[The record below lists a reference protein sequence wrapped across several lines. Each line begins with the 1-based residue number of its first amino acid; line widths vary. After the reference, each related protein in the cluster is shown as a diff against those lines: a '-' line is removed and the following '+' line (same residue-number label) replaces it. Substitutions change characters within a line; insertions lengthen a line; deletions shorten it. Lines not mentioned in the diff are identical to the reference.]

1 MSPADTPD
9 AHLHENALAEDLTGA
24 SLLRTRIVENT
35 EKPVSNAETRSETR
49 SAAARP
55 WTAPDAP
62 EPARP
67 SAKHASTR
75 RPGAILRAAER
86 LVLAAAVEDAAA
98 GDANEGDGSREQ
110 PPVSD
115 DTLEARFRGS
125 DVFDALFAEKET
137 DGETNLPAAKWWTS
151 MVDLRLPEE
160 ALDLDGLNRAASPR
174 TRLAATKGSET
185 FAKRDAGPRSAD
197 ARART
202 TKGGFRKPAAETLE
216 AFASETERLGVDRT
230 NRADADAETLARSLA
245 RLRIAVDGAKAKAR
259 VARARLSRLGMNPSR
274 ESRGDSDSDS
284 DDARLRLALR
294 GVGAD
299 LSRLADQSESAF
311 ATRMDARAA
320 EARAALDARLAR
332 RARRDAPGDA
342 PGDARDDAGSR
353 DETTRVPAKPLSSPP
368 GNALLKFNAQSRRTQ
383 PLRDFLV
390 AHFEHPYPS
399 DAQRERLARETGMS
413 RAQVGNWFI
422 NARVRIWRPMIL
434 RLGEQIEDERAARA
448 AAEGAEQGGRGARA
462 KRRTNRTRARQ
473 GEARNDELLLAANA
487 APSRRAP

>member
-1 MSPADTPD
+1 MPVANALQMSPADTPD

-160 ALDLDGLNRAASPR
+160 ALDLDGLDRAASPR

-202 TKGGFRKPAAETLE
+202 TKGGFRKPAVN
-216 AFASETERLGVDRT
+216 ERG
-230 NRADADAETLARSLA
+230 
-245 RLRIAVDGAKAKAR
+245 GF
-259 VARARLSRLGMNPSR
+259 LSP
-274 ESRGDSDSDS
+274 
-284 DDARLRLALR
+284 
-294 GVGAD
+294 
-299 LSRLADQSESAF
+299 
-311 ATRMDARAA
+311 
-320 EARAALDARLAR
+320 
-332 RARRDAPGDA
+332 
-342 PGDARDDAGSR
+342 
-353 DETTRVPAKPLSSPP
+353 
-368 GNALLKFNAQSRRTQ
+368 
-383 PLRDFLV
+383 
-390 AHFEHPYPS
+390 
-399 DAQRERLARETGMS
+399 
-413 RAQVGNWFI
+413 
-422 NARVRIWRPMIL
+422 
-434 RLGEQIEDERAARA
+434 
-448 AAEGAEQGGRGARA
+448 
-462 KRRTNRTRARQ
+462 
-473 GEARNDELLLAANA
+473 
-487 APSRRAP
+487 